1 MGAHNERLRLVVG
14 NTSDAEVSLHG
25 LHIIRKLGAEGA
37 VFYVVNG
44 AVKAFLSVDGHA
56 AAPCTEVRVIIR
68 AKEKIKDTILFE
80 CRCKDASH
88 GTFLS
93 ECAYRIPC
101 YRKNHNRF
109 GR

>member
-37 VFYVVNG
+37 VFYVMNG
-44 AVKAFLSVDGHA
+44 AVKAFLPVDGHA
-56 AAPCTEVRVIIR
+56 AAPRAEVRVIIR
-68 AKEKIKDTILFE
+68 AKEKIKDTILLE

-88 GTFLS
+88 RTFLS
-93 ECAYRIPC
+93 ECAYRIPFPQ
-101 YRKNHNRF
+101 KS
-109 GR
+109 